1 MGGADE
7 EMPCYSNI
15 LFAAGGSGVCS
26 GAGSGACNGADED
39 MGVCAGASG
48 ATGPISCGISLM
60 VAIACC
66 SKSLHLA
73 TP

>member
-1 MGGADE
+1 
-7 EMPCYSNI
+7 
-15 LFAAGGSGVCS
+15 
-26 GAGSGACNGADED
+26 